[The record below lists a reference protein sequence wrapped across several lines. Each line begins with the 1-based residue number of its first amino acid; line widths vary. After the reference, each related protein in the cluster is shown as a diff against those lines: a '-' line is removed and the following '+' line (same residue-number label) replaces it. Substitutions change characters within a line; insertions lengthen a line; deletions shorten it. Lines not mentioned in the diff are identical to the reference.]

1 MKKLRL
7 LSSIYL
13 IALGIFWQTSMAQ
26 EPDTTV
32 EQFTLDRI
40 KKIEGILDVT
50 MVELTVFQR
59 ELDALQNG
67 TLSKDFND
75 VLSKLNVVS
84 TELAELQK
92 SLPLE
97 SLSGENMARNTATI
111 AYLRYCITALEVASL
126 ENADASYPR
135 VSSCSELDVEITK
148 PDFILL
154 DFISVGEDAY
164 SYKIA
169 TMSSVGG
176 TYVWDSNIGQIERI
190 R

>member
-1 MKKLRL
+1 MKFL
-7 LSSIYL
+7 LSSIYF
-13 IALGIFWQTSMAQ
+13 IIFSVSWQTSVAQ
-26 EPDTTV
+26 ESDMV
-32 EQFTLDRI
+32 FEQFTLDRI
-40 KKIEGILDVT
+40 KKIEGTLDIA

-59 ELDALQNG
+59 ELDALQNSRV
-67 TLSKDFND
+67 SKDFND
-75 VLSKLNVVS
+75 VLLKLNVVS
-84 TELAELQK
+84 TELAELQE

-97 SLSGENMARNTATI
+97 SLSGEDTARNTATL
-111 AYLRYCITALEVASL
+111 AYLRYCITALEVAI
-126 ENADASYPR
+126 NTDGTYPR
-135 VSSCSELDVEITK
+135 VSSCSELNVEIAK

-169 TMSSVGG
+169 TVSSAGG

>member
-1 MKKLRL
+1 MKKLLL
-7 LSSIYL
+7 LSSIYS
-13 IALGIFWQTSMAQ
+13 IALSIFWQPSIAQ
-26 EPDTTV
+26 EPGTTV

-59 ELDALQNG
+59 ELDALQKG

-84 TELAELQK
+84 SELAELQT

-97 SLSGENMARNTATI
+97 GQSSENTARNTATI
-111 AYLRYCITALEVASL
+111 AYLRYCITALEVAVTT
-126 ENADASYPR
+126 DGTYPR

-148 PDFILL
+148 SDFILL
-154 DFISVGEDAY
+154 DFISVREDAY

-169 TMSSVGG
+169 TMSSAGG